1 MDVWYFAYGSN
12 LWTDQMRTRVG
23 SIGRPERPP
32 RIARLAGYRLV
43 FQQCEP
49 DGNAYANIVA
59 ADAGLLGRGMS
70 GQSVLGVVYRLNEAE
85 LAKLDAY
92 ERGYERRPITVVDLG
107 RKTTDG
113 ETLDAVAYIVRPADD
128 LHIGRP
134 SEAYLSRIITG
145 ARQHGLPESYI
156 DEVIAIA
163 SIDAS

>member
-23 SIGRPERPP
+23 SIGPADRPP
-32 RIARLAGYRLV
+32 RIVRLAGYRLV

-85 LAKLDAY
+85 LAKLDDF
-92 ERGYERRPITVVDLG
+92 EHGYERRPITVIDL
-107 RKTTDG
+107 DG
-113 ETLDAVAYIVRPADD
+113 ETFDAVAYIVRTADA

-145 ARQHGLPESYI
+145 ARQHSLPESYI
-156 DEVIAIA
+156 DEIIAIA
-163 SIDAS
+163 SAVAS